1 MLYYKAK
8 SKNAEEEVLKKS
20 ACKGYPLLHSVRIVK
35 PLKISGRNIK
45 YSSSPTQLRKI
56 PFKAILGVGFSSQS
70 LHSLPTLKY
79 LLFNQTIGLN
89 FSFILNPTTSAI

>member
-20 ACKGYPLLHSVRIVK
+20 AWKGYPLLHSVRIVK

-56 PFKAILGVGFSSQS
+56 PFKAILGVGFSS
-70 LHSLPTLKY
+70 LKFTLITYSKV
-79 LLFNQTIGLN
+79 FVIQPDHGT
-89 FSFILNPTTSAI
+89 